1 MRVVWGQ
8 AVAAVLAA
16 VVAAL
21 WSGGWSHASTDAWA
35 DGWAAGL
42 SVLAG
47 ALSCMLPGALFAQW
61 VWRRGVTSVFA
72 LMAQPFLK
80 LALSALVLGAL
91 LGGFAWIEPLGAL
104 AGFVIAAL
112 VQPAVLIWASPRR

>member
-1 MRVVWGQ
+1 MLLPTRVVWGQ

-16 VVAAL
+16 LVAAL
-21 WSGGWSHASTDAWA
+21 WA

-47 ALSCMLPGALFAQW
+47 AFSCMLPGALFAQW
-61 VWRRGVTSVFA
+61 VWRRGVTSVFV

-91 LGGFAWIEPLGAL
+91 LGGVAWIEPLGAL

-112 VQPAVLIWASPRR
+112 VQPAVLIWASQRR

>member
-1 MRVVWGQ
+1 MGCGRLSLSLPLRVLWGQ
-8 AVAAVLAA
+8 AVVAGLAA
-16 VVAAL
+16 L
-21 WSGGWSHASTDAWA
+21 LGWIWS

-42 SVLAG
+42 SVVAG
-47 ALSCMLPGALFAQW
+47 ALSCMLPGALLAQW

-80 LALSALVLGAL
+80 LALSAAVLGAL
-91 LGGFAWIEPLGAL
+91 LGGVAWIEPLGAL

-112 VQPAVLIWASPRR
+112 VQPAVLIWASQRR